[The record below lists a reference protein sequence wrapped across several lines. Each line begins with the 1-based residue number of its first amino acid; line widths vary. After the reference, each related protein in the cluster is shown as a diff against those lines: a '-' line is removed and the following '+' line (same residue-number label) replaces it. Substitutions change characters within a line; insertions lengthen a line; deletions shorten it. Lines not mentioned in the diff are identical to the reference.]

1 MARKTM
7 SPKIFVL
14 HPLMVERKRISL
26 ARNIPQPKL
35 VALMADPV
43 TRADLDALQKALD
56 DLTKRFDD
64 DIADL
69 NEILKKAKANDDRIE
84 KKVDDLTKKVASLK
98 CK

>member
-1 MARKTM
+1 
-7 SPKIFVL
+7 
-14 HPLMVERKRISL
+14 
-26 ARNIPQPKL
+26 
-35 VALMADPV
+35 MADPV

-84 KKVDDLTKKVASLK
+84 KKVDDLAKKVASLK

>member
-1 MARKTM
+1 M
-7 SPKIFVL
+7 SLKIFVL
-14 HPLMVERKRISL
+14 HPLMVGRKRISL
-26 ARNIPQPKL
+26 ARNVRQPKL

-84 KKVDDLTKKVASLK
+84 KKVDDLAKKVASLK

>member
-1 MARKTM
+1 
-7 SPKIFVL
+7 
-14 HPLMVERKRISL
+14 
-26 ARNIPQPKL
+26 
-35 VALMADPV
+35 MADPV

-69 NEILKKAKANDDRIE
+69 NQILKKAKANDDRIE